1 MNLNGV
7 SAPGQVALLSI
18 EGLDLESAIMAV
30 QTNRVNL
37 IDQQL
42 KDQMSVVQ
50 ERNQRI
56 NDLNANMS
64 AMNKVLGALPTG
76 ATPANDTR
84 VGFAADFAAAS
95 PQVVNETKV
104 AAAESSVAVNKLG
117 TVADA
122 IKSVTDNALLKNT
135 AFQTLFKPAF
145 DALLKNQQ
153 DTLAALKTMDATM
166 FGGNGALNPVIAA
179 YEAKNKATIATLT
192 AAGFYSEPTSNFS
205 GIDTRSKAEAAI
217 KALQGQIDALGNTQ
231 QMDMLRLQSLSNK
244 RNEAFDIMSNFM
256 KKMADNRSSIIQ
268 KM

>member
-1 MNLNGV
+1 MSLNGV

-42 KDQMSVVQ
+42 KDQMNVVQ

-56 NDLNANMS
+56 NDLNANM
-64 AMNKVLGALPTG
+64 AEMNKILGAVTTG
-76 ATPANDTR
+76 ATPANDD
-84 VGFAADFAAAS
+84 VNKEAFAAAA
-95 PQVVNETKV
+95 PQVPDD
-104 AAAESSVAVNKLG
+104 AA
-117 TVADA
+117 
-122 IKSVTDNALLKNT
+122 
-135 AFQTLFKPAF
+135 Q
-145 DALLKNQQ
+145 
-153 DTLAALKTMDATM
+153 
-166 FGGNGALNPVIAA
+166 
-179 YEAKNKATIATLT
+179 
-192 AAGFYSEPTSNFS
+192 AAGIALATQQSGWGLTTQKHATDLRDLATKAGVPLPAGFPAAGTENSTYLSQAQSKIVSDFAKEISSKFS
-205 GIDTRSKAEAAI
+205 SGEIALTKPQSGFEAVDKRSKAEAAI
-217 KALQGQIDALGNTQ
+217 KSLQGQIDALGNTQ